1 MPFNSLQFVWFF
13 PIVIALYFAT
23 PHRHRWILLLVA
35 SYYFYMSW
43 RVEYALLIMAS
54 TLVVYFTSIGIEEAA
69 SERRKKLLLGVNVVF
84 NLGLLFTFK
93 YFNFVSSSLQQ
104 AFDYL
109 RLDLHLPLLNV
120 LLPVG
125 ISFYTFQIT
134 SYSIDVYR
142 GEKEAER
149 HLGIFALFVCF
160 FPQLVAGPIERSGDL
175 LPQFYRQYDFD
186 YVRVTDGLMQMFWGL
201 FKKVVIA
208 DRLAAVVDHVYAAPH
223 GFGGFSLLLASV
235 FFPFQVYCDFSGYSD
250 TAVGAA
256 RVMGYELTTNF
267 NRPYAARSVPE
278 YWRRWHIS
286 LTTWFNDYLY
296 LPTVVKRRGWGV
308 KIAVVWAL
316 MVTFT
321 LSGLW
326 HGAYWTFITFGMIH
340 GIALC
345 LEFTTR
351 ARRKK
356 LTAWIPKTLYSYL
369 CLAFMLCFIVFV
381 DVFFRARTMS
391 DALYIIHHMVT
402 GSLHDVA
409 YLAKAHFSLAS
420 IKALLTDVGVPKW
433 DIAIAME
440 LIVFLEVVQLVQSRI
455 VIRQALRLRPP
466 WQRWAVYYGMTVM
479 FLMLGSFNNTV
490 QFIYFQ
496 F

>member
-250 TAVGAA
+250 MA
-256 RVMGYELTTNF
+256 RGIARLFGIRIANNF
-267 NRPYAARSVPE
+267 RLPYLAPNPMAL
-278 YWRRWHIS
+278 WQRWHRTLAFWFRDYVYGPLSRS
-286 LTTWFNDYLY
+286 LGPGTG
-296 LPTVVKRRGWGV
+296 R
-308 KIAVVWAL
+308 AAAAL
-316 MVTFT
+316 ATMGLV
-321 LSGLW
+321 GLW
-326 HGAYWTFITFGMIH
+326 HGAAWTYVLWGFGWGVVLVVHRLVRGPIARFVRRHPRAAPWRTVLGTALTFYLWLTLGTFFVAPDAA
-340 GIALC
+340 IALRF
-345 LEFTTR
+345 LWHFHTGFDTSPG
-351 ARRKK
+351 
-356 LTAWIPKTLYSYL
+356 AWRDLATVLYYSSPL
-369 CLAFMLCFIVFV
+369 VAMQIAQ
-381 DVFFRARTMS
+381 FRAGRIDLVPELPAPARFAIYAGLT
-391 DALYIIHHMVT
+391 
-402 GSLHDVA
+402 
-409 YLAKAHFSLAS
+409 F
-420 IKALLTDVGVPKW
+420 LL
-433 DIAIAME
+433 
-440 LIVFLEVVQLVQSRI
+440 LVMGAEADQE
-455 VIRQALRLRPP
+455 
-466 WQRWAVYYGMTVM
+466 
-479 FLMLGSFNNTV
+479 FF
-490 QFIYFQ
+490 YFA

>member
-1 MPFNSLQFVWFF
+1 MPFNSLHFVWFF
-13 PIVIALYFAT
+13 PVVVALYFAL
-23 PHRHRWILLLVA
+23 PYRYRWGMLLAA

-54 TLVVYFTSIGIEEAA
+54 TLVVYFTAIGIEEAQT
-69 SERRKKLLLGVNVVF
+69 ERRKKQMLGVSVVF
-84 NLGLLFTFK
+84 NLGLLFAFK
-93 YFNFVSSSLQQ
+93 YFNFLGTELQKLVDSFGLG
-104 AFDYL
+104 FDV
-109 RLDLHLPLLNV
+109 PLLNV

-125 ISFYTFQIT
+125 ISFYTFQIV

-160 FPQLVAGPIERSGDL
+160 FPQLVAGPIERSNDL
-175 LPQFYRQYDFD
+175 LPQFYKKFDFD
-186 YVRVTDGLMQMFWGL
+186 YVRVTDGLKQMFWGL

-208 DRLAAVVDHVYAAPH
+208 DRLAAIVDQVYASPRDYD
-223 GFGGFSLLLASV
+223 GFALLLASV
-235 FFPFQVYCDFSGYSD
+235 LFPFQVFCDFSGYSD

-256 RVMGYELTTNF
+256 RVMGYELTNNF

-308 KIAVVWAL
+308 TIAVIWAL

-326 HGAYWTFITFGMIH
+326 HGAYWTFILFGTIH
-340 GIALC
+340 GTALC

-351 ARRKK
+351 TRRKK
-356 LTAWIPKTLYSYL
+356 LTAWIPAPIYSYL
-369 CLAFMLCFIVFV
+369 CLAFMLSFVVFV
-381 DVFFRARTMS
+381 DVFFRAATLS
-391 DALYIIHHMVT
+391 DALYIIPHMIT
-402 GSLHDVA
+402 GTVDDFVHVA
-409 YLAKAHFSLAS
+409 EVGFSLGA
-420 IKALLTDVGVPKW
+420 IKALFTGLGVPKW
-433 DIAIAME
+433 DIAMAMG
-440 LIVFLEVVQLVQSRI
+440 LIVFLELVQLVQSRV
-455 VIRQALRLRPP
+455 VIREALALRPT
-466 WQRWAVYYGMTVM
+466 WQRWTVYYAMTVM
-479 FLMLGSFNNTV
+479 FLLLGSFNNTV